1 MHSLITLNSLMHR
14 SLCWTICMQGCGN
27 KDFCPFEEFK
37 VNRMRPLHVSFLK
50 DLHIYSSHSRYE
62 GRFSLPV
69 ISKFL
74 LMLSVLQER
83 IVKPHLKHDYNM
95 ICKIN
100 PPVAS
105 KEPASFTTKVSSFLV
120 GLFSQKGYRDVSAES
135 VKTEL

>member
-1 MHSLITLNSLMHR
+1 LDVPPMPPQGRNWKGSVVAPFAGNNMLVLYQCPGKTSDASTSGGQNNSYFVQVLHNEVPVSMP
-14 SLCWTICMQGCGN
+14 GCGN

-37 VNRMRPLHVSFLK
+37 
-50 DLHIYSSHSRYE
+50 
-62 GRFSLPV
+62 
-69 ISKFL
+69 
-74 LMLSVLQER
+74 ER